1 LQKRQGI
8 YAVLAAVAI
17 QLVIGIVYIWSV
29 FQTGIAYSI
38 FDGNNA
44 AAAFV
49 FSLVLAGLAVGSLVG
64 GRLTVKYSTR
74 RVVFIGGIIL
84 GVGSGLASFTQPQFG
99 WLLWLSYGV
108 MGGFGMGF
116 TYTTTIACAQKWY
129 PHKKGLVTG
138 IIVAALG
145 FGGVIF
151 TPIIEWLIGFFGG
164 EGVGELNT
172 FLVLGVIFLIVC
184 SISSIFLVNP
194 PEGYM
199 MEKLAKNPTTSATPT
214 QSRHYTPSE
223 MLKTPQCYILTFA
236 FVLSVVGGLMMISF
250 ARPFAVARGMETTAT
265 IGVLAIALFNSM
277 GRMFWGGI
285 SDKLGRVTT
294 LTLLLILSGTLS
306 LLVNVVHGYFVYA
319 VFALI
324 GFSFGGILA
333 NFPALTSD
341 LFGSKYMGAN
351 YGFVLLGF
359 GAGGIIAT
367 QVGGYF
373 ANIARYDISLM
384 LPAFIIATACA
395 ATGIILM
402 FVLRAIMKKA
412 SHSHS

>member
-1 LQKRQGI
+1 VEKFILQKRQGL
-8 YAVLAAVAI
+8 YAVIGAVAI
-17 QLVIGIVYIWSV
+17 QLVIGVVYIWSV

-44 AAAFV
+44 AAALV

-64 GRLTVKYSTR
+64 GRLTVKYTTR

-84 GVGSGLASFTQPQFG
+84 GVGSVLASFTQPDFG
-99 WLLWLSYGV
+99 WLLWLSYGG

-138 IIVAALG
+138 IIVASLG

-151 TPIIEWLIGFFGG
+151 TPIIERLINFFGG

-172 FLVLGVIFLIVC
+172 FLVLGIVFLIVC
-184 SISSIFLVNP
+184 SVSSIFLVNP

-199 MEKLAKNPTTSATPT
+199 MDKAAKNPAAPPAT
-214 QSRHYTPSE
+214 RYYTPSE

-236 FVLSVVGGLMMISF
+236 FVLAVVGGLMMISF
-250 ARPFAVARGMETTAT
+250 ARPIAVARDLETTAT

-277 GRMFWGGI
+277 GRLFWGAV
-285 SDKLGRVTT
+285 SDKLGRIPT
-294 LTLLLILSGTLS
+294 LTILLIASGSLS
-306 LLVNVVHGYFVYA
+306 LLVMAVQGYFIYII
-319 VFALI
+319 FALI
-324 GFSFGGILA
+324 GFSFGGILS
-333 NFPALTSD
+333 NFPSLTSD

-359 GAGGIIAT
+359 GVGGIIAT

-373 ANIARYDISLM
+373 ANIARDDISLM
-384 LPAFIIATACA
+384 FPAFVTAA
-395 ATGIILM
+395 ACSVVAIVLM
-402 FVLRAIMKKA
+402 FALKAITKK
-412 SHSHS
+412 STK

>member
-1 LQKRQGI
+1 MFILQKKQGL
-8 YAVLAAVAI
+8 YAVMGAVAI

-29 FQTGIAYSI
+29 FQTGIANSI
-38 FDGNNA
+38 FGGDNA
-44 AAAFV
+44 AAALV

-64 GRLTVKYSTR
+64 GRLTVKYTTR

-84 GVGSGLASFTQPQFG
+84 GVGSVIASFTRPEFG
-99 WLLWLSYGV
+99 WLLWVSYGG

-151 TPIIEWLIGFFGG
+151 TPIIEWLITLFGG

-172 FLVLGVIFLIVC
+172 FLVLGIVFLVVC
-184 SISSIFLVNP
+184 SVSSIFLINP

-199 MEKLAKNPTTSATPT
+199 MDKVAKNPASPTTV
-214 QSRHYTPSE
+214 RHYAPSE
-223 MLKTPQCYILTFA
+223 MLKTPQCYIVTFA
-236 FVLSVVGGLMMISF
+236 FVLAVVGGLMMISF
-250 ARPFAVARGMETTAT
+250 ARPIAVARGLEATAT

-277 GRMFWGGI
+277 GRLFWGNM
-285 SDKLGRVTT
+285 SDKLGRIPT
-294 LTLLLILSGTLS
+294 LTILLVASGTLS
-306 LLVNVVHGYFVYA
+306 MLVMVVQGYFIYVI
-319 VFALI
+319 FALI
-324 GFSFGGILA
+324 GFSFGGILS
-333 NFPALTSD
+333 NFPSLTSD

-373 ANIARYDISLM
+373 ANIARDDISLM
-384 LPAFIIATACA
+384 FPAFIIAAVCA
-395 ATGIILM
+395 ASAIVLM
-402 FVLRAIMKKA
+402 FVLKGITRKSAK
-412 SHSHS
+412 

>member
-1 LQKRQGI
+1 MQKRQGL
-8 YAVLAAVAI
+8 YAVLGAVAI

-29 FQTGIAYSI
+29 FQTGIANSI
-38 FDGNNA
+38 FGGDNA
-44 AAAFV
+44 AAGLV

-64 GRLTVKYSTR
+64 GRLTVKYTTR

-84 GVGSGLASFTQPQFG
+84 GVGSSLASFTRPEFG

-151 TPIIEWLIGFFGG
+151 TPIIGRLIAFFGG

-172 FLVLGVIFLIVC
+172 FLVLGVIFLVVC
-184 SISSIFLVNP
+184 SVSSIFLVNP

-199 MEKLAKNPTTSATPT
+199 MDKVAKNTATPVAA
-214 QSRHYTPSE
+214 RHYTPSE
-223 MLKTPQCYILTFA
+223 MLKTPQCYIVTFA
-236 FVLSVVGGLMMISF
+236 FVLAVVGGLMMISF
-250 ARPFAVARGMETTAT
+250 ARPIAVARGLEATAT

-277 GRMFWGGI
+277 GRLFWGAV
-285 SDKLGRVTT
+285 SDKLGRIPT
-294 LTLLLILSGTLS
+294 LTILLIISGTLS
-306 LLVNVVHGYFVYA
+306 MLVMIVQGYLIYA
-319 VFALI
+319 IFALI
-324 GFSFGGILA
+324 GFSFGGILS
-333 NFPALTSD
+333 NFPSLTSD

-351 YGFVLLGF
+351 YGVVLLGF

-367 QVGGYF
+367 QVAGHF
-373 ANIARYDISLM
+373 ANLAQEDISLM
-384 LPAFIIATACA
+384 FPAFVTAAVCSAIA
-395 ATGIILM
+395 IVLM
-402 FVLRAIMKKA
+402 FVLRGITKK
-412 SHSHS
+412 S